1 LEQEPAHRAGKICLR
16 LKKGTFVGDQTRT
29 VGLDETPCLNLDWF
43 MTVRIVRVGMDRSEP
58 SSVAQPITVQEG
70 ATMHSDPR
78 KTWQYFAH
86 AVIREDDPAKL
97 TYLMQELY
105 RVLKDNREEPS
116 LA

>member
-1 LEQEPAHRAGKICLR
+1 VLESR
-16 LKKGTFVGDQTRT
+16 LVYDH
-29 VGLDETPCLNLDWF
+29 P
-43 MTVRIVRVGMDRSEP
+43 IIRVGMDWSEP
-58 SSVAQPITVQEG
+58 RSVAHPITVQEG